1 MVRPRARH
9 RVTIWRGGIACIVGV
24 LAAAPWL
31 AANAQRVQLEVR
43 PRPGDTLHVLLNH
56 AVTVTIPA
64 GQRSAGDSATT
75 YSMSYKISTRDVV
88 ERADANGAIVHAI
101 VDSVRMQTSGSIGA
115 SPFPGVDRSLDGMK
129 VRLHVL
135 RDGSTR
141 IIEGIEQLDPELR
154 GIFGAMPAV
163 LPGAPVGVRES
174 WTRDLPLPD
183 IGAPAGAGAGGGGV
197 IRVTFRLDSL
207 TSGGDLAWISLRG
220 LVIPPANGAGSRP
233 TEPELS
239 GSFTGELRLDRHRGW
254 LSESNATVTIESLVS
269 LPGGEPPFRVRVRL
283 HQVMKTAP
291 ARR

>member
-1 MVRPRARH
+1 VTRWSG
-9 RVTIWRGGIACIVGV
+9 RVAI
-24 LAAAPWL
+24 LAVALAIIPCEAAQ
-31 AANAQRVQLEVR
+31 AQRVRLEVR

-64 GQRSAGDSATT
+64 GPRSVGDSATT
-75 YSMSYKISTRDVV
+75 YAMSYRISTRDVV
-88 ERADANGAIVHAI
+88 ERADINGTIIHAI

-115 SPFPGVDRSLDGMK
+115 SPFPGVDRNLDGMK

-135 RDGSTR
+135 PDGSAR
-141 IIEGIEQLDPELR
+141 VIEGIEQLDPELR

-163 LPGAPVGVRES
+163 LPATPVGVRES
-174 WTRDLPLPD
+174 WTRDLPLPAM
-183 IGAPAGAGAGGGGV
+183 GAPAGATAAGDGL

-207 TSGGDLAWISLRG
+207 TSNGDLAWISLRG
-220 LVIPPANGAGSRP
+220 QVIPPPSPPGSRAR
-233 TEPELS
+233 EPDFS

-254 LSESNATVTIESLVS
+254 LAESSATVTVESLVS
-269 LPGGEPPFRVRVRL
+269 LPGGDPPFKVRVRL